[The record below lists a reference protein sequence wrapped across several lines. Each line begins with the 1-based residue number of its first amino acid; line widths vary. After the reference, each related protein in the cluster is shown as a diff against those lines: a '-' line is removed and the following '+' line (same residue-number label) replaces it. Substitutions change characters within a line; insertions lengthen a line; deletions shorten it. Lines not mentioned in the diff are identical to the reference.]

1 MTPETSA
8 TSRAAEGMIKVN
20 GAQLYHRA
28 RGTGPALLMIHG
40 TGADSG
46 CYDKVVARL
55 SGDFTVLTYDRRGWS
70 RSPMPAGWKQT
81 SIEEQADDAAWL
93 LKATGHAPALVF
105 GSSSAGLT
113 ALDLVLR
120 HPEVVRGAVLH
131 ESSAFTWLPQD
142 FVQQQFA
149 EMNALMG
156 PAVAS
161 GGPRGGQQVFL
172 AALAGDDGLE
182 SVADPE
188 MLERWLSNA
197 QFMFE
202 YEFPSML
209 LGYQPDPAAIAAIK
223 LPVRVMRAA
232 DSQPINAAASEW
244 LAAQLKTDV
253 LIAPGAH
260 LGYGSRPGEF
270 AAALRAALREVGACL
285 RLGRIPDHR
294 PR

>member
-8 TSRAAEGMIKVN
+8 TSRAAEEMIKVN
-20 GAQLYHRA
+20 GAELYHQV
-28 RGTGPALLMIHG
+28 RGSGPALLMIHG

-46 CYDKVVARL
+46 CYHKVAMRL
-55 SGDFTVLTYDRRGWS
+55 ASDFTVLTYDRRGWS
-70 RSPMPAGWKQT
+70 RSPRPAGWKQT

-93 LKATGHAPALVF
+93 LKATGYAPALVF

-131 ESSAFTWLPQD
+131 ESSTFTSLPQD

-149 EMNALMG
+149 EMNALIG
-156 PAVAS
+156 PAMAS
-161 GGPRGGQQVFL
+161 GGPRAGHRAFL
-172 AALAGDDGLE
+172 TALAGADGLE

-188 MLERWLSNA
+188 TLERWLSNA

-209 LGYQPDPAAIAAIK
+209 LGYQPDPAAIAVIK

-232 DSQPINAAASEW
+232 DSQPINVAASGW
-244 LAAQLKTDV
+244 LAAQLKTEV

-260 LGYGSRPGEF
+260 VAYGSRPAEF
-270 AAALRAALREVGACL
+270 AEALRAALKGVAS
-285 RLGRIPDHR
+285 
-294 PR
+294 

>member
-1 MTPETSA
+1 MTPKTSA
-8 TSRAAEGMIKVN
+8 GSRTAEGIIKVN
-20 GAQLYHRA
+20 GAQLYHQV
-28 RGTGPALLMIHG
+28 RGSGPALLMIHG

-46 CYDKVVARL
+46 CYDRVVTELA
-55 SGDFTVLTYDRRGWS
+55 SHFTVITYDRRGWS
-70 RSPMPAGWKQT
+70 RSPRPAGWKKT

-93 LKATGHAPALVF
+93 LKATGYAPALVF

-113 ALDLVLR
+113 ALDLILR

-131 ESSAFTWLPQD
+131 ESSTFTWLPQD

-149 EMNALMG
+149 EMNALIG

-161 GGPRGGQQVFL
+161 GGPRAGHQAL
-172 AALAGDDGLE
+172 LTALAGADGLE
-182 SVADPE
+182 SVVDPE
-188 MLERWLSNA
+188 TMERWLSNA

-223 LPVRVMRAA
+223 LPVKVMRAA
-232 DSQPINAAASEW
+232 DSQPINVAASEW
-244 LAAQLKTDV
+244 LAAQLKTEV

-260 LGYGSRPGEF
+260 IAYGSRPSAF
-270 AAALRAALREVGACL
+270 AEALRAAFTEVAA
-285 RLGRIPDHR
+285 
-294 PR
+294 

>member
-20 GAQLYHRA
+20 GADLYHQV
-28 RGTGPALLMIHG
+28 RGSGPALLMIHG

-46 CYDKVVARL
+46 CYDRVAMQL
-55 SGDFTVLTYDRRGWS
+55 ASHFTVLTYDRRGWS
-70 RSPMPAGWKQT
+70 RSPRPAGWKQT
-81 SIEEQADDAAWL
+81 TIEEQADDAAWL
-93 LKATGHAPALVF
+93 LKAMGYAPAFVF

-149 EMNALMG
+149 EMNALIG

-161 GGPRGGQQVFL
+161 GGPRAGHQAFL
-172 AALAGDDGLE
+172 TALAGVDGLE
-182 SVADPE
+182 STVDPE

-209 LGYQPDPAAIAAIK
+209 LGYRPDPAAIAAIK
-223 LPVRVMRAA
+223 LPVRVMRATE
-232 DSQPINAAASEW
+232 SQPINVAASEW
-244 LAAQLKTDV
+244 LAAQFKTNV

-260 LGYGSRPGEF
+260 IAYGSRPDDF
-270 AAALRAALREVGACL
+270 AESLRATLRTVAAY
-285 RLGRIPDHR
+285 
-294 PR
+294 

>member
-1 MTPETSA
+1 MTSKTSA
-8 TSRAAEGMIKVN
+8 GSRAAEGIIKVN
-20 GAQLYHRA
+20 GAQLYHQV
-28 RGTGPALLMIHG
+28 RGSGPALLMIHG

-46 CYDKVVARL
+46 CYDKVAARL
-55 SGDFTVLTYDRRGWS
+55 ASDFTVVTYDRRGWS
-70 RSPMPAGWKQT
+70 RSRRPVGWKQT

-93 LKATGHAPALVF
+93 LKATGTAPALVF

-131 ESSAFTWLPQD
+131 ESSTFTWLPQD
-142 FVQQQFA
+142 FVQREFA
-149 EMNALMG
+149 EMNALIG

-161 GGPRGGQQVFL
+161 GGPRAGHQAFL
-172 AALAGDDGLE
+172 TALAGADGLD

-188 MLERWLSNA
+188 TLERWLSNA

-209 LGYQPDPAAIAAIK
+209 LGYQPDPAAIASIK

-232 DSQPINAAASEW
+232 ESQPINVAASEW
-244 LAAQLKTDV
+244 LAAQLKTEV

-260 LGYGSRPGEF
+260 IAYGSRPSEF
-270 AAALRAALREVGACL
+270 ADALRGALKEIAA
-285 RLGRIPDHR
+285 
-294 PR
+294 

>member
-8 TSRAAEGMIKVN
+8 TSRASERMIKVN
-20 GAQLYHRA
+20 GAQLYHQV
-28 RGTGPALLMIHG
+28 RGSGPALLMIHG

-46 CYDKVVARL
+46 CYDRVATRL
-55 SGDFTVLTYDRRGWS
+55 ASDFTVITYDRRGWS
-70 RSPMPAGWKQT
+70 RSPRPSGWKQT

-113 ALDLVLR
+113 ALDLILR
-120 HPEVVRGAVLH
+120 HPEVVRGAVFH

-161 GGPRGGQQVFL
+161 GGPRAGHQAFL
-172 AALAGDDGLE
+172 TALAGDDGLQ
-182 SVADPE
+182 SVADSE
-188 MLERWLSNA
+188 TLERWLGNSH
-197 QFMFE
+197 FMFE

-209 LGYQPDPAAIAAIK
+209 LGYRPAPAAIAAIK

-232 DSQPINAAASEW
+232 QSQPINVAAAGW
-244 LAAQLKTDV
+244 LAAQLKTEV

-260 LGYGSRPGEF
+260 IAYGSRPGEF
-270 AAALRAALREVGACL
+270 ADALRAALKEVAA
-285 RLGRIPDHR
+285 
-294 PR
+294 